1 VIYFVTVNYYSTLLL
16 TKLLESLPN
25 NNFPHKI
32 LIINNSPDDQSINHL
47 ASETVLIIDAGCNLG
62 FGSACNL
69 GIKWIYTQDREAII
83 WLINPDAYFDKNAII
98 SINSFFDSYP
108 QISIL
113 GTMIRTPTNKIWFAG
128 GRFLP
133 SVGSITIDDRFTN
146 RDDYATCD
154 WVSGCSLIIN
164 LRNFNECPLFDSNYF
179 LYYEDFDFCRR
190 YAEKGHTV
198 AVTKLITVVH
208 EPSSITNNYV
218 THKSRHS
225 TYSYLLTLD
234 RYTNKFIFIIRLLR
248 LLTNTLILIIFKP
261 QVAFGKLRGIHLFWY
276 NHFMKR
282 KSIKLNYL
290 SK

>member
-16 TKLLESLPN
+16 TKLIESLPN
-25 NNFPHKI
+25 NNFPHQI
-32 LIINNSPDDQSINHL
+32 IIINNSPDDQSINNL
-47 ASETVLIIDAGCNLG
+47 ASEKVLIIDAGCNLG

-69 GIKWIYTQDREAII
+69 GIKWIYAQDKEAII
-83 WLINPDAYFDKNAII
+83 WLINPDAYFDKNSII
-98 SINSFFDSYP
+98 PLNSFFDSYP

-113 GTMIRTPTNKIWFAG
+113 GTMVRTPTNKIWFAG
-128 GRFLP
+128 GRFEA
-133 SVGSITIDDRFTN
+133 SVGSITIDDTFASE
-146 RDDYATCD
+146 DDYATCD

-164 LRNFNECPLFDSNYF
+164 LRNFNECPLFDSHYF

-198 AVTKLITVVH
+198 AVTKLFTVVH

-218 THKSRHS
+218 TQKSCHS
-225 TYSYLLTLD
+225 TYSYLLTLE
-234 RYTNKFIFIIRLLR
+234 RYTNKFIFIVRLLR
-248 LLTNTLILIIFKP
+248 LFTNALILMIFKP

-276 NHFMKR
+276 NHFMER